1 MVDREKQNV
10 QEAQKRRVRQRIQNP
25 VQDGNYEYIPENQAV
40 DYFSGDTP
48 LRVAVYARVSTGN
61 VQQTSSYEL
70 QKKYYEEF
78 IVKHPGWSL
87 AGLYSDEGAS
97 GTTDRHRDGFNQMLA
112 DCRAG
117 KIDLIVTKS
126 VSRFARNL
134 VLCISIVLDLKTL
147 SPPVGV
153 LFESENIFSLND
165 EKSMSL
171 SFFAIIAEEESHI
184 RSRSMETSLRMRLD
198 HGLPLTPELLGYRHD
213 EDGNL
218 VVNPEEAPT
227 VKLAFFM
234 YLYGYSTRQ
243 IAEAFNALGRK
254 SYLGNVKWTP
264 NSIVGILRNER
275 HCGEVYTRKTFT
287 PNFRD
292 HRSIKN
298 RGERPRSK
306 YREHHEPIVSP
317 ADFTAVQHMLDNA
330 KFHGHEILPRL
341 RVVEDGLLKGFVVI
355 HPRWAGFGEA
365 EYRKASQSVGSA
377 EPSRPLQ
384 IELHPGSLDFRGFQ
398 TVRPELCDT
407 PPQGFVS
414 FREKSL
420 SLSAQLIHCL
430 ERHDRIE
437 LLLDPLGQRIA
448 IRPTE
453 QGNRCGV
460 VCARRSG
467 GVYRPRAISAAAFGG
482 TLFQI
487 FGWNTS
493 NYYRII
499 PTLYRAGEELVLLCE
514 AANAQAF
521 LPKSIYPD
529 TQPLTPYRGRVRAVP
544 SAWAGS
550 FGTDYYLERA
560 KGASPAPLAG
570 SSQVLEDGS
579 ALGTTTRAE
588 LGEYIRHE
596 LAGIDLEEPN
606 GNGKLF

>member
-1 MVDREKQNV
+1 MVDREKQDTR
-10 QEAQKRRVRQRIQNP
+10 EAQKRRVRQRIQN
-25 VQDGNYEYIPENQAV
+25 QTQGGHYEYIPENRAV

-48 LRVAVYARVSTGN
+48 LRVAVYARVSTDN

-78 IVKHPGWSL
+78 VRKHPNWNL
-87 AGLYSDEGAS
+87 VDLYSDEGVS
-97 GTTDRHRDGFNQMLA
+97 GTTDRHRDGFNRMLA

-117 KIDLIVTKS
+117 KIDLVITKS

-134 VLCISIVLDLKTL
+134 VLCISIVLELENL

-153 LFESENIFSLND
+153 LFESENIFSLNK

-171 SFFAIIAEEESHI
+171 SFFAMLAEEESSI

-218 VVNPEEAPT
+218 VVNPAEAPT

-243 IAEAFNALGRK
+243 IADTFNTLGRR
-254 SYLGNVKWTP
+254 SYLGNVKWTAGG
-264 NSIVGILRNER
+264 IVGVLRNER
-275 HCGEVYTRKTFT
+275 HCGEVHTRKTFT

-292 HRSIKN
+292 HRSVKN

-317 ADFTAVQHMLDNA
+317 ADFTAVQRMLDNA
-330 KFHGHEILPRL
+330 KFHGHGFLPQL
-341 RVVEDGLLKGFVVI
+341 RVVDSGLLKGFVVI

-365 EYRKASQSVGSA
+365 EYIKAAQSADSA
-377 EPSRPLQ
+377 ASCGPLQ
-384 IELHPGSLDFRGFQ
+384 IGLHPGSLDFRGFQ

-407 PPQGFVS
+407 PLQGFVS

-420 SLSAQLIHCL
+420 NLSAQLIRCL
-430 ERHDRIE
+430 RDRVE
-437 LLLDPLGQRIA
+437 LLLDPLGKRIA
-448 IRPTE
+448 IRPTGQE
-453 QGNRCGV
+453 NRYSV
-460 VCARRSG
+460 LCAKQSG
-467 GVYRPRAISAAAFGG
+467 GIYRPKTISAAAFGG

-487 FGWNTS
+487 FGWDTG

-499 PTLYRAGEELVLLCE
+499 PNLYQAGEELVILCE

-521 LPKSIYPD
+521 MPVSVCA
-529 TQPLTPYRGRVRAVP
+529 QPLTPYRGRVRAIP

-550 FGTDYYLERA
+550 YGEDCYLEQV
-560 KGASPAPLAG
+560 KGPPPAPLAG
-570 SSQVLEDGS
+570 HCRVLEDDRF
-579 ALGTTTRAE
+579 LQTTARDE
-588 LGEYIRHE
+588 LEEYIRHE

-606 GNGKLF
+606 GK